1 MTFAEQWDDALP
13 LAEMRK
19 MAHAQHVLQMRPA
32 EFTKHLQRILE
43 GSRARRS
50 EALALSVMPQEPK

>member
-13 LAEMRK
+13 GEKFFAMYHCQRVLAMK
-19 MAHAQHVLQMRPA
+19 SA
-32 EFTKHLQRILE
+32 EFDLHLKRIME